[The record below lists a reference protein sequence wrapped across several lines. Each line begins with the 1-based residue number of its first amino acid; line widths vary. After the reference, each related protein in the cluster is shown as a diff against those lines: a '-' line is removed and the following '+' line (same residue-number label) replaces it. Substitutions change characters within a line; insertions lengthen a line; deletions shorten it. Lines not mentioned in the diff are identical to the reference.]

1 MALLSRRFYSS
12 TFKTVRPPIF
22 FKYNQINK
30 TKEKEKIFVKTKL
43 VKERPLNDEIQKI
56 EENQVNEDFIS
67 SDLLTDCNIKKP
79 KSSFNI
85 DNKKKEL
92 LYGIHPVLL
101 ALKSNRRSFYNAY
114 LKESS
119 LKKNIKLQE
128 INELCKEQLIP
139 TNYVDEKRF
148 KHLLGPEKLHQGI
161 CMEASKLT
169 FSIHENYSEEKSSL
183 FKDCSHKC
191 QLWLYLDQINDPMN
205 FGAILRTAY
214 YFGADKVLTSATDSC
229 PITSVVS
236 KASSG
241 IAEILPI
248 HQILNIEEFLQNIH
262 NHGFQIV
269 SSLAHSNEALPL
281 QKFKR
286 AEKMLLIVGN
296 EGRGI
301 SPVVERHSDVA
312 ITIPPASNC
321 IEDTHSLNVS
331 VATSVILHF
340 LSIRQ

>member
-1 MALLSRRFYSS
+1 MLYRRFYSS

-22 FKYNQINK
+22 FKHNQINK

-56 EENQVNEDFIS
+56 EENQLNEDFIS
-67 SDLLTDCNIKKP
+67 SDLLTDCNIKKS
-79 KSSFNI
+79 KISFNI

-119 LKKNIKLQE
+119 LKNNIKLQE

-139 TNYVDEKRF
+139 TNYINEKRF

-161 CMEASKLT
+161 CMEAS
-169 FSIHENYSEEKSSL
+169 N
-183 FKDCSHKC
+183 
-191 QLWLYLDQINDPMN
+191 
-205 FGAILRTAY
+205 
-214 YFGADKVLTSATDSC
+214 C

-248 HQILNIEEFLQNIH
+248 HQILNIEEFLQNIR

-281 QKFKR
+281 QKFQR

-296 EGRGI
+296 EGRGV

-340 LSIRQ
+340 LSRQ